1 MAATGKE
8 TGVDTFADFLTSGS
22 VDIDLGNFV
31 INLLLAAILSY
42 ALGKLYVRYGNN
54 LSNRA
59 QFAKNFVI
67 LAMVTMVIIAIV
79 KSSLALSLG
88 LVGAL
93 SIVRFRSAIKEPEEL
108 LYLFLSIAI
117 GLGFGADQRVITL
130 IAFVVIA
137 LFVLGMSK
145 MGQNVENN
153 QNLHLTV
160 FSKHPEKMKL
170 EDVVSELEKAC
181 EVVNLKRFDEASDFV
196 ESSFLIE
203 FASFEKLS
211 SVKQALQAMDKDVK
225 ISFLDNKGIVG

>member
-130 IAFVVIA
+130 VAFVVIA
-137 LFVLGMSK
+137 VFVLGMSK

-160 FSKHPEKMKL
+160 YSKEPSKMKL
-170 EDVVSELEKAC
+170 EAVVAELEKAC
-181 EVVNLKRFDEASDFV
+181 EVVNLKRFDEANDFV
-196 ESSFLIE
+196 EASFLIE
-203 FASFEKLS
+203 FASFEKLTNL
-211 SVKQALQAMDKDVK
+211 KQALQAMDSEVK